1 MQIAEKTL
9 LKEFS
14 DSEKG
19 AYLGAIASLATAD
32 HAASEEELEYL
43 GAMADA
49 ADISIEQ
56 RGAVLRA
63 ATELSEEE
71 LKRCL
76 EILRHSDL
84 RYSLVTD
91 LISFAET
98 DKDYSEKEKKNIE
111 GIAKYLDV
119 NKEQFSLLDQF
130 VQKAKESDIKPGDL
144 EKPGFLA
151 SLGLQDRFQ
160 QSGLNWKRIMPGL
173 LAVAGPLLLN
183 SFLRRRSNAGGMNSM
198 LNPVTNRGGIG
209 SLISGLSGGRGLGNI
224 GNLISG
230 FLGRR

>member
-1 MQIAEKTL
+1 MQTAEKTL

-14 DSEKG
+14 DAEKG

-32 HAASEEELEYL
+32 HTATEEELEYL

-63 ATELSEEE
+63 ATELSDDE

-84 RYSLVTD
+84 RYSLVAD
-91 LISFAET
+91 LISFGES
-98 DKDYSEKEKKNIE
+98 DQNYSEKERKNVE
-111 GIAKYLDV
+111 EIARYLDV

-130 VQKAKESDIKPGDL
+130 VQKAKESDVQPGDV

-151 SLGLQDRFQ
+151 SLGLQDRFK

-173 LAVAGPLLLN
+173 LSVAGPLLLN
-183 SFLRRRSNAGGMNSM
+183 SFLRRRGGSGMNSM
-198 LNPVTNRGGIG
+198 FNPTMNRGGIG
-209 SLISGLSGGRGLGNI
+209 SLISGLSGGRGIGNI
-224 GNLISG
+224 GNMISG

>member
-1 MQIAEKTL
+1 MQTAERTL
-9 LKEFS
+9 LKDFS
-14 DSEKG
+14 DAEKG

-32 HAASEEELEYL
+32 HAASGEELEYL

-49 ADISIEQ
+49 ADISVEQ

-63 ATELSEEE
+63 ATELSDEE

-91 LISFAET
+91 LISFAESDQNYT
-98 DKDYSEKEKKNIE
+98 EKEKKNIE
-111 GIAKYLDV
+111 EIARYLDV

-130 VQKAKESDIKPGDL
+130 VQKTKESDVTPEDV

-173 LAVAGPLLLN
+173 LGVAGPLLLN
-183 SFLRRRSNAGGMNSM
+183 SFLRRRGNAGMNSM
-198 LNPVTNRGGIG
+198 LNPMRNRSGIG

>member
-1 MQIAEKTL
+1 MQTAERTL
-9 LKEFS
+9 LKDYS
-14 DSEKG
+14 DEEKG

-32 HAASEEELEYL
+32 HAASAEELEHL

-49 ADISIEQ
+49 ADISADQ
-56 RGAVLRA
+56 RSAVLRA
-63 ATELSEEE
+63 ASELSDEE

-91 LISFAET
+91 LISFAES
-98 DKDYSEKEKKNIE
+98 DQNYSETEKKTIE
-111 GIAKYLDV
+111 QVAKHLDV

-130 VQKAKESDIKPGDL
+130 VQKTKEADVKPEDV

-173 LAVAGPLLLN
+173 LGVAGPLLMSSL
-183 SFLRRRSNAGGMNSM
+183 LRRRGAGGGMSSM
-198 LNPVTNRGGIG
+198 LNPMMNRGGIG

-224 GNLISG
+224 GSLLSG
-230 FLGRR
+230 LLGRR